1 MSTVITID
9 SLDMRYNGEAV
20 LKELNLAVPEG
31 SVYAF
36 LGRNGS
42 GKTTTI
48 KILLGLLDQEA
59 GSVKVLGLDPVRDAK
74 FLMQDIG
81 YVSEDRVLYEWMTA
95 GEMIRF
101 TAAFY
106 QNWDSKLAADLAKRL
121 KIRSEIKISK
131 MSRGQKGKLCLLLA
145 LAYRPRLL
153 ILDEPTAGLDSVVRR
168 QFIEETIE
176 LISEE
181 GRTVFFSTHLI
192 DEVERVADRVG
203 ILTSGTLAM
212 ETNLQNMK
220 ENTRR
225 ITVFCHDDAAS
236 LETAVT
242 AAALKL
248 PEGVLN
254 LRTKDRALSF
264 ITTAYSPEMAAGLEK
279 QNVKKVQVEDM
290 SLDDIFVEL
299 TREEDE

>member
-1 MSTVITID
+1 MSTAITVD

-20 LKELNLAVPEG
+20 LKRLNLAVPEG

-48 KILLGLLDQEA
+48 KILLGLLDQES
-59 GSVKVLGLDPVRDAK
+59 GSVEILGLDPVRDVK
-74 FLMQDIG
+74 ILMQDIG
-81 YVSEDRVLYEWMTA
+81 YVSEDRALYEWMTA
-95 GEMIRF
+95 GEMMRF
-101 TAAFY
+101 TSAFY
-106 QNWDSKLAADLAKRL
+106 RNWDSKLAAELAKRL
-121 KIRSEIKISK
+121 KIRSEVKIAK

-145 LAYRPRLL
+145 LAYQPRLL

-176 LISEE
+176 LISKE

-203 ILTSGTLAM
+203 ILTSGKLAM
-212 ETNLQNMK
+212 ETSLRGMK
-220 ENTRR
+220 ETTRR
-225 ITVFCHDDAAS
+225 ITVFCQDDPA
-236 LETAVT
+236 AVT
-242 AAALKL
+242 L
-248 PEGVLN
+248 PEGALN
-254 LRTKDRALSF
+254 CRTKDRVLSF
-264 ITTAYSPEMAAGLEK
+264 ITTAYSPEMTAGLEQ
-279 QNVKKVQVEDM
+279 QNTKKVQVDDM

-299 TREEDE
+299 TREEEY